1 MSVITDL
8 SYLPQV
14 VNTGIVKGADRVLGF
29 TFSVDGVAYDLV
41 GTDPIITITTRAG
54 VVVAEFTVDNG
65 GLAILSNTLIWLVT
79 ADQSAGYTAG
89 SYTYRVIL
97 RVGDENRPYI
107 YGSYKVVVR

>member
-1 MSVITDL
+1 MSVVTDL
-8 SYLPQV
+8 SYLPQI

-29 TFSVDGVAYDLV
+29 TFVVDTVPYELE
-41 GTDPIITITTRAG
+41 GTDPMITITTRTG
-54 VVVAEFTVDNG
+54 TLVAEFTIDNG

-79 ADQSAGYTAG
+79 ASQSDGFTAG

-97 RVGDENRPYI
+97 RIGDESRPYI